1 MSTTESGE
9 GGRFSGRAIVAC
21 SAAAAVAAAAAM
33 RRLTSGRD
41 DERPPHSPDGS
52 RAQIGVESQ
61 VKKVVRVTYI
71 DASGVPQLARLDE
84 QAFTEEVLRPGP
96 GANAHAF
103 LVYRF
108 TAYTLRLLLNFNFRN
123 IHFEKRQVVHRNSQE
138 QEWEMIFKRI
148 FRL

>member
-1 MSTTESGE
+1 MQVKE
-9 GGRFSGRAIVAC
+9 
-21 SAAAAVAAAAAM
+21 M
-33 RRLTSGRD
+33 
-41 DERPPHSPDGS
+41 HS
-52 RAQIGVESQ
+52 RALQLGTLGESQ
-61 VKKVVRVTYI
+61 EADEIEASVK
-71 DASGVPQLARLDE
+71 
-84 QAFTEEVLRPGP
+84 AFTEEVLRPGP

-138 QEWEMIFKRI
+138 QEWEMIFKCI